1 MRLII
6 LLFGHPG
13 SVLGR
18 PCVFCNALGSFW
30 AAVGNTLVFVDSD
43 DFAFWMPLGASWAVL
58 EVSWGM
64 MGASS
69 AVFGGRPG
77 ASWGSLLHMGARA
90 GPPLRQKTFAIV
102 ACLSRIRKLLETQR
116 PESENIGNPA
126 GIYIFSIFF
135 WGPRNHR
142 HRVLDASCGFLG
154 RLGGVLGHDWAV
166 LGRLWGASWGT
177 FLHMGAR
184 AGPPLRQKTLAIVG
198 DENCWKTYAPKA
210 KILEI
215 LQEFVYL

>member
-1 MRLII
+1 M
-6 LLFGHPG
+6 
-13 SVLGR
+13 
-18 PCVFCNALGSFW
+18 
-30 AAVGNTLVFVDSD
+30 GNTLVFVDSD
-43 DFAFWMPLGASWAVL
+43 DFAFWMPLGDSWAVL

-135 WGPRNHR
+135 GVQETTDIAFWMPLGASWAALEASWCMIGPSWAVFGGRPGALFCIWG
-142 HRVLDASCGFLG
+142 L
-154 RLGGVLGHDWAV
+154 V
-166 LGRLWGASWGT
+166 LGR
-177 FLHMGAR
+177 R
-184 AGPPLRQKTLAIVG
+184 
-198 DENCWKTYAPKA
+198 
-210 KILEI
+210 
-215 LQEFVYL
+215 